1 MDVAT
6 LCVALLLSV
15 RARAA
20 LPVTHEVANEA
31 AAALA
36 LLSPFLDTQNVTLAL
51 YGNASWTGDFL
62 SGLSP
67 RTIRVVLPDADQYW
81 EQARFSPRDNIVVMF
96 VGDGDVDPWRLM
108 VREYGELMWRT
119 LYWFAVQDE
128 SVLFTVPG
136 HVNPLMMCGRDVG
149 VAVTTPSGS
158 TGLYYLDSSRCL
170 TNNRASGA
178 FKLADRWLPTEQ
190 RWQHGGCIFKVITS
204 FCRGWRPAVPPEP
217 LLLFHMPFRE
227 KSWGS
232 AVLKML
238 RMCVRKEL
246 WRTTITTVN
255 VTPGAIYESMRHFLK
270 EKIKTCRLDALTWNV
285 GGLLRFDA
293 TEVEILTENKWYPIV
308 VVVPAGLGAVVNP
321 LSSITLEFSPAVW
334 LGTAL
339 AALGTVAALACTL
352 RRDRGAAL
360 LLALA
365 PLLAQPP
372 PPPPPH
378 PPPPAAGPALRPLLA
393 VWLLVCVVL
402 AAAYQGL
409 LLGMLSS
416 ARPRGEIDSLEA
428 LADSALRV
436 DVSAQLPNL
445 DRIYGKNISRIL
457 NGDIITITSRTLH
470 DIATHRN
477 CAIITIDD
485 RFLARTIRRLNI
497 PQKRL
502 HRFSLGHNTLK
513 LVAMWS
519 PGSPLGAP
527 LASAYKR
534 LDEAGVLDVWDNL
547 VDDRDRHS
555 LKSGVLQHPAALTLK
570 HMQPAFLLL
579 LVGYALASVVL
590 VAELLAAR
598 WPRDGAGPVR
608 FAPAPTNL
616 EVRRILVRPCP
627 VARRSASFSCT
638 SQM

>member
-6 LCVALLLSV
+6 LCVALLIGT

-36 LLSPFLDTQNVTLAL
+36 LLSPFFDTQNVTLAL

-62 SGLSP
+62 SGLPP
-67 RTIRVVLPDADQYW
+67 RTVRVVLPDADQYW
-81 EQARFSPRDNIVVMF
+81 EQEWISPTDNILVMY
-96 VGDGDVDPWRLM
+96 VGEGDVDPWRLM
-108 VREYGELMWRT
+108 IREHGDFIDRT

-128 SVLFTVPG
+128 SVLFTMPG
-136 HVNPLMMCGRDVG
+136 RVGPLIMTRRDVG
-149 VAVTTPSGS
+149 VAVTPPNGS
-158 TGLYYLDSSRCL
+158 TGLYYIDTSSKCL

-190 RWQHGGCIFKVITS
+190 RWQHGGSIFKVITS

-217 LLLFHMPFRE
+217 MQFFHMPFRG
-227 KSWGS
+227 KSWES
-232 AVLKML
+232 EVFEMVW
-238 RMCVRKEL
+238 RRVRNEL
-246 WRTTITTVN
+246 WKTTITTVK
-255 VTPGAIYESMRHFLK
+255 VTHGAIHKSVRYFLK
-270 EKIKTCRLDALTWNV
+270 KKIRTCRLDAFFWNV
-285 GGLLRFDA
+285 GGLFRFDPKEIEMI
-293 TEVEILTENKWYPIV
+293 TEKKMYPIV
-308 VVVPAGLGAVVNP
+308 VVVPAGLGAVVSP
-321 LSSITLEFSPAVW
+321 LSSVTLEFSPAVW

-339 AALGTVAALACTL
+339 AALGTAAALACTL

-372 PPPPPH
+372 PPP

-416 ARPRGEIDSLEA
+416 ARPRGEIDSLEE
-428 LADSALRV
+428 LAESGLRV
-436 DVSAQLPNL
+436 DVSAQIPNL
-445 DRIYGKNISRIL
+445 DRIYGKNISKIL
-457 NGDIITITSRTLH
+457 NGDIIATSSRMLH

-477 CAIITIDD
+477 CALITIDD
-485 RFLARTIRRLNI
+485 RFLARTIRRWNI

-519 PGSPLGAP
+519 PGSPLGAL
-527 LASAYKR
+527 LASAYQR

-555 LKSGVLQHPAALTLK
+555 LRSGFQHTSALTLK
-570 HMQPAFLLL
+570 NMQPAFLLL

-608 FAPAPTNL
+608 SAPAPTNL
-616 EVRRILVRPCP
+616 EVRLILVRPCS
-627 VARRSASFSCT
+627 VARRFASFSCT